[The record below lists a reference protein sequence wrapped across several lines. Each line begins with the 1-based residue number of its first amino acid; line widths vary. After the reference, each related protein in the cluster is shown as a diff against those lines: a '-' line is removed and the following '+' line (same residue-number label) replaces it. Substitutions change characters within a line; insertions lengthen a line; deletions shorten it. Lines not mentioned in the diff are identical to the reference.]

1 MILDLQVKLYHFK
14 TCGNC
19 YRRFFITWSVRMS
32 LCLSVCHKVRVL
44 YLIELMILRSS
55 INGIV
60 FILVFRFSSYNMGQ
74 GECRLSALL
83 SIFIFLDKF
92 EITLHDYHFSKHFV
106 ISALSSKSKFA
117 TVNLCFSTR

>member
-44 YLIELMILRSS
+44 YLIEPMILRSS

-60 FILVFRFSSYNMGQ
+60 FILVFRFSSIIWVRVNVD
-74 GECRLSALL
+74 CRPCYLFL
-83 SIFIFLDKF
+83 FFLDKF